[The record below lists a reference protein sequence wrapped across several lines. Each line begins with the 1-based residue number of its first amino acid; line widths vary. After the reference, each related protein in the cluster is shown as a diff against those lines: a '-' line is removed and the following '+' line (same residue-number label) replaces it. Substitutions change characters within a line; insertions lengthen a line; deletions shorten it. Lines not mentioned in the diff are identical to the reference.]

1 MEKMLSDKKMT
12 ALFILPGFLL
22 FLAIFIFPIGY
33 TAFLSMTSWEGFGA
47 KEFVGLKNYI
57 QIILHD
63 TVFHQSVKNTVI
75 VLCVALVGQLIPA
88 FVVALLLY
96 FATRGTRIF
105 RNAFFV
111 PVLLS
116 NTAIALIWQKIYDSN
131 YGVLNDILVRLGLE
145 GIIKEWLMDPATCL
159 IAVLIPV
166 IWQWIGYHMIIIY
179 AGLKGIP
186 GQYIEAAKIDGAN
199 NFQVAVKIILPLMQ
213 DIIKV
218 CVVLAT
224 VGALK
229 VFDNIYVMTGGGPYN
244 LTSTIA
250 IQMYKESFLKQQ
262 FGYGSAIAILLS
274 IICMAAFLIINR
286 VMTRERIEY

>member
-1 MEKMLSDKKMT
+1 M
-12 ALFILPGFLL
+12 
-22 FLAIFIFPIGY
+22 
-33 TAFLSMTSWEGFGA
+33 
-47 KEFVGLKNYI
+47 
-57 QIILHD
+57 
-63 TVFHQSVKNTVI
+63 I
-75 VLCVALVGQLIPA
+75 VLCIALVGQLVPA
-88 FVVALLLY
+88 FVLALLLY
-96 FATRGTRIF
+96 FATKGTRIF

-116 NTAIALIWQKIYDSN
+116 STAIGLIWQKIYDPN
-131 YGVLNDILVRLGLE
+131 YGMLNELLEKLGMGSL
-145 GIIKEWLMDPATCL
+145 IHEWMTDPATCL

-166 IWQWIGYHMIIIY
+166 IWQWIGYHMIIMY

-186 GQYIEAAKIDGAN
+186 EQYIEAAKIDGAN
-199 NFQVAVKIILPLMQ
+199 SIQVALKIILPLLQ

-229 VFDNIYVMTGGGPYN
+229 IFDNIYVMTGGGPYN

-262 FGYGSAIAILLS
+262 YGYGSSIAILLS
-274 IICMAAFLIINR
+274 VICMAAFLVINR
-286 VMTRERIEY
+286 LMTRESIEY